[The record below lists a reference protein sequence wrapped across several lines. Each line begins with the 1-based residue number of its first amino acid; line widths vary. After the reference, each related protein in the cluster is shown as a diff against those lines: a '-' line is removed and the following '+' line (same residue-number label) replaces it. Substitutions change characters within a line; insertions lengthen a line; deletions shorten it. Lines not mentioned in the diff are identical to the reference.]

1 MGLVRVTDGKTVH
14 FRNPCDRLLTVCGS
28 KATVPM
34 DGYLGGLGTEQP
46 MRETGTPVNCPACAT
61 IWCAAKYE
69 PWHAVEDQAMDRAM
83 LAAVGVN
90 PDAFADGVDQPTESE
105 VQ

>member
-1 MGLVRVTDGKTVH
+1 MGLVRIADGERVH
-14 FRNPCDRLLTVCGS
+14 FRNPCDDGLTVCGKPARS
-28 KATVPM
+28 
-34 DGYLGGLGTEQP
+34 GQP
-46 MRETGTPVNCPACAT
+46 PDLFNPSQYKPYPVTDKPVDCPACAT